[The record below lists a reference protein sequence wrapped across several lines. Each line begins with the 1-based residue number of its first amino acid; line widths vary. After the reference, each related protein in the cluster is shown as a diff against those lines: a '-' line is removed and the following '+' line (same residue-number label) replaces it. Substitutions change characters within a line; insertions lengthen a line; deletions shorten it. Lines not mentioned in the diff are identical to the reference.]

1 MDIPMADPCCC
12 MAEANPVLQS
22 SYPPIEKK
30 DWPCPLGAE
39 HGLCAA
45 FLSISGSS
53 RCVSLGPR
61 VCACSVVSSSLRLPG
76 L

>member
-39 HGLCAA
+39 HALCAA
-45 FLSISGSS
+45 FLSISG
-53 RCVSLGPR
+53 RLVWVHVCVRALSCPAL
-61 VCACSVVSSSLRLPG
+61 
-76 L
+76 